1 MDRLINGARIHYRRS
16 GFGFPVMFLH
26 AGVADSRMWEPQAAG
41 LAKHFDVIAPD
52 RRGYGD
58 SELPAGPWSPV
69 ADVLALMDALGLR
82 DAPHLVGCSIGAM
95 LAIDFA
101 LEHPERVSKLVLIGA
116 GGSGLFKDAK
126 YKDLYAEVMAAEDA
140 NDTQALNE
148 AEARLWLDGPARPR
162 GHVEKRLR
170 DLFLDMN
177 GRALRSDFASAPEQQ
192 LEPPASPSRLGEIKS
207 PTLVVVGDVDVP
219 PVHETADE
227 LVAKIHGARKVVVRD
242 AAHLPNLEHPD
253 KFNHILVDF
262 LNG

>member
-1 MDRLINGARIHYRRS
+1 MDKLINGARIHYRRS

-58 SELPAGPWSPV
+58 SELPAGRWSPV
-69 ADVLALMDALGLR
+69 ADVLALMNELGLR
-82 DAPHLVGCSIGAM
+82 DAPHIVGCSIGGI

-101 LEHPERVSKLVLIGA
+101 LEHPDRVSKLVLV
-116 GGSGLFKDAK
+116 GSGVSGLHEDAK
-126 YKDLYAEVMAAEDA
+126 YKDLYAEVTAAEDA
-140 NDTQALNE
+140 NDKVALNE
-148 AEARLWLDGPARPR
+148 AEAYLWLDGPGRPR
-162 GHVEKRLR
+162 GHVDKPIR

-177 GRALRSDFASAPEQQ
+177 GRALRSDFDNAPQQ
-192 LEPPASPSRLGEIKS
+192 ELEPPAVGRLGEITS
-207 PTLVVVGDVDVP
+207 PTLVVVGD
-219 PVHETADE
+219 ADIQPMQE
-227 LVAKIHGARKVVVRD
+227 AADLLVSQIRGARKAAIHD

-253 KFNHILVDF
+253 KFNRLLLDF

>member
-1 MDRLINGARIHYRRS
+1 MDKLINGARIHYRRS

-58 SELPAGPWSPV
+58 SELPAGPWSPA

-95 LAIDFA
+95 LAINFA
-101 LEHPERVSKLVLIGA
+101 LEHPQRVSKLVLVGV
-116 GGSGLFKDAK
+116 GGSALFEDAK
-126 YKDLYAEVMAAEDA
+126 YKDLYAEVITAERAHDMA
-140 NDTQALNE
+140 ALNE
-148 AEARLWLDGPARPR
+148 AEARLWLDGPGRPR
-162 GHVEKRLR
+162 GHVDKPLR

-177 GRALRSDFASAPEQQ
+177 GRALLSDFHSAPEQE
-192 LEPPASPSRLGEIKS
+192 LEAPALGRLGEIKS
-207 PTLVVVGDVDVP
+207 PTLVVVGDADVP
-219 PVHETADE
+219 PVHETADL
-227 LVAKIHGARKVVVRD
+227 LVSKIRGARKVVIHD
-242 AAHLPNLEHPD
+242 AAHLPNMEHPD
-253 KFNHILVDF
+253 KFNRMLVDF